1 MSKVMV
7 SIPDDLLQRL
17 DHEARK
23 RSLTRSALLAAAVRR
38 ELERPGS
45 DEVSAA
51 IARSEARFQ
60 RSPAFD
66 AARIVRADR
75 DTRR

>member
-7 SIPDDLLQRL
+7 SIPDELLQRL
-17 DHEARK
+17 DYEAKK

-45 DEVSAA
+45 KEVSAA
-51 IARSEARFQ
+51 IERSEARFQ
-60 RSPAFD
+60 RAPAFD

-75 DTRR
+75 DSRR